1 MQKKKE
7 RFNYFFQNQ
16 LEKEFS
22 RFFIVLKGFEFVMKT
37 QNNSI
42 IYSFNVFL
50 YEENHLIHSDQ
61 THHALLLNQTN

>member
-22 RFFIVLKGFEFVMKT
+22 RFFIVLFLISGFEFV
-37 QNNSI
+37 
-42 IYSFNVFL
+42 
-50 YEENHLIHSDQ
+50 HS
-61 THHALLLNQTN
+61 L